1 MLRFAWNSPRLGRL
15 LAAGAVAFLAL
26 QCQSEKSSSEGML
39 FRYNEASGISSLDPA
54 FARDQAHN
62 WVIRQLYTTLFETD
76 STGQLRGL
84 LAEAWGTAPDG
95 LHAGI
100 RIRRADRRRWL

>member
-1 MLRFAWNSPRLGRL
+1 MARNAAFSLDFRRPRTALVLASVLAVLSCSP
-15 LAAGAVAFLAL
+15 
-26 QCQSEKSSSEGML
+26 SESDNEEGLL

-62 WVIRQLYTTLFETD
+62 WVIRQLYSTLFETD

-84 LAEAWGTAPDG
+84 LA
-95 LHAGI
+95 
-100 RIRRADRRRWL
+100 